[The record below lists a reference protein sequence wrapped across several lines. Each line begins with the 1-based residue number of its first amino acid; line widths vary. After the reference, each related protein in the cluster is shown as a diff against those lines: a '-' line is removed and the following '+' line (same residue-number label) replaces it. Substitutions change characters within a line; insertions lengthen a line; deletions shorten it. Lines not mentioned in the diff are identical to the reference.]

1 MSVDKNWKITQG
13 DSFTL
18 QIAYSDSS
26 GSAINLTGYSALFM
40 VRDKPGGTIFCAS
53 AGIGDGITFTSASG
67 GIIDLNIVPEKT
79 RRFNFPK
86 SAYQLQITS
95 SGSINTTLLQGYF
108 DVNAGVIE

>member
-1 MSVDKNWKITQG
+1 MSIDKNWKIVQG

-26 GSAINLTGYSALFM
+26 GSAINLTGYSAMFM
-40 VRDKPGGTIFCAS
+40 VRDKPGGNIFCAS
-53 AGIGDGITFTSASG
+53 AGIGDGITITSASG
-67 GIIDLNIVPEKT
+67 LINLNVTPDKT
-79 RRFNFPK
+79 RKFNFPK

-95 SGSINTTLLQGYF
+95 SGSINTTLLQGYI